1 MSDARIF
8 AYALLDDARDAL
20 SGLGRRP
27 LRSILSSIGIAI
39 GVAALVAMMSIGEGG
54 RQQAMEQIA
63 SLGVDT
69 VRIESRIL
77 EVEHLDRRG
86 ANRSLGLTD
95 SSLGPVIGWLGGSH
109 AVGPFVREND
119 VVLMRGSE
127 VAMGTVLGVDLQW
140 FDAEKLT
147 LESGRSLWSV
157 DGQSRDSVCVVGSFV
172 RSHLNV
178 VPGDSLRL
186 RGNHCR
192 VVGWLEPKGRL
203 ITEGTGLSA
212 IDFDRVVVMPR
223 SAFPFARHP
232 FQWDGVVIRLHS
244 ADERMV
250 MATAGQIDMQLQE
263 RHAGIRDYRI
273 VVPLALMQEV
283 RQTQTIFGLVMGS
296 IAGLSLLVG
305 GIGIMNVMLANIAE
319 QTREIGLRMAVGATR
334 TRIVT
339 LYLWH
344 SVLLTLLGGVMGIA
358 IGFLIALTVQG
369 IAGWPVA
376 FSTGAIVV
384 APIFAVLT
392 GLVFGLHPAVQAA
405 KLNPAQSLR
414 ES

>member
-1 MSDARIF
+1 MLAS
-8 AYALLDDARDAL
+8 ALLDDALDAL

-27 LRSILSSIGIAI
+27 LRSMLSSIGIAI

-69 VRIESRIL
+69 VRIESRRL
-77 EVEHLDRRG
+77 EVESLDRRG
-86 ANRSLGLTD
+86 ANRSPGLTD
-95 SSLGPVIGWLGGSH
+95 SSLGPVIGWLGGAH
-109 AVGPFVREND
+109 AVGPFVRENN
-119 VVLMRGSE
+119 VVLMHRSE
-127 VAMGTVLGVDLQW
+127 ALVGTVLGVDLQW
-140 FDAEKLT
+140 FDAEKLA
-147 LESGRSLWSV
+147 LQSGRSLWST
-157 DGQSRDSVCVVGSFV
+157 DKQSHAAVCVVGSYV
-172 RSHLNV
+172 RSQLNV
-178 VPGDSLRL
+178 MPGDSLRM
-186 RGNHCR
+186 RGSHCR
-192 VVGWLEPKGRL
+192 VVGWLEPRGRL
-203 ITEGTGLSA
+203 ITEGTELST

-223 SAFPFARHP
+223 TAFPFSRHP
-232 FQWDGVVIRLHS
+232 FQWDGVVIRLQS

-250 MATAGQIDMQLQE
+250 MATAEQIDLQLQE
-263 RHAGIRDYRI
+263 RHAGVQDYRL

-334 TRIVT
+334 MRIVT

-344 SVLLTLLGGVMGIA
+344 SVLLTLLGGMVGVA
-358 IGFLIALTVQG
+358 IGFLIAFAVQG

-376 FSTGAIVV
+376 FSTGAIMI
-384 APIFAVLT
+384 APVFAILT

-405 KLNPAQSLR
+405 NLNPAESLR